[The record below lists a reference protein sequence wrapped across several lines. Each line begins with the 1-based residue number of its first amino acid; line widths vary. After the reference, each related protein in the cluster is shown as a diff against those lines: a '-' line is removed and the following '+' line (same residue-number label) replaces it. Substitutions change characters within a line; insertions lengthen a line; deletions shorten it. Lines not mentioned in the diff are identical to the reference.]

1 MQNAT
6 QTIAHARVIL
16 AMDFL
21 AVNEEIY
28 AQVLSE
34 LEDLRFG
41 IADLQ
46 TADVI
51 AALSRDLSDRWDRAF
66 RHVSADEIKMAV
78 DVADE
83 VGEILARLA
92 KRQ

>member
-1 MQNAT
+1 MNAT
-6 QTIAHARVIL
+6 QTISAARAIL

-21 AVNEEIY
+21 AVDEKLY

-46 TADVI
+46 TADEV
-51 AALSRDLSDRWDRAF
+51 
-66 RHVSADEIKMAV
+66 KMAV

-83 VGEILARLA
+83 VGEILKRAARH
-92 KRQ
+92 